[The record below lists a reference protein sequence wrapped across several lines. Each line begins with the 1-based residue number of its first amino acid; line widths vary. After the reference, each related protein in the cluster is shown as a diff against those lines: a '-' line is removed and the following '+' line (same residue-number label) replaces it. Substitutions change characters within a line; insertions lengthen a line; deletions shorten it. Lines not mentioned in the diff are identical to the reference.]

1 MASTDRCKKRRRVIR
16 MYYRSPSLMTALLYI
31 LIWRHYIHNNQ
42 FLKTTTMYK
51 KGGLWNSLNHRK
63 AKGASK
69 SPMWSLPWRYSAK
82 TRFIQEGGFCAL
94 FTSKADFGLASKYST
109 FWTILTQKWLF
120 FAFPYR
126 PKLDSSRQ
134 GDVVSHCLWAGRM
147 LGGRVYGSNRAW
159 WEASAPGQRPQLS
172 FRDFR
177 PLFHLSFRRSM
188 RRWNFDGMP
197 LSFFRWAIGG
207 LFFWG

>member
-1 MASTDRCKKRRRVIR
+1 MHK
-16 MYYRSPSLMTALLYI
+16 
-31 LIWRHYIHNNQ
+31 NN
-42 FLKTTTMYK
+42 FPC
-51 KGGLWNSLNHRK
+51 GLWNSLNHGK
-63 AKGASK
+63 SKGASK

-120 FAFPYR
+120 IAFPYR

-172 FRDFR
+172 FQDFH

-197 LSFFRWAIGG
+197 LSFFRWAIGR
-207 LFFWG
+207 LFFWGQQMGSSHQIFEERL